1 MSRRVAITGAA
12 GQLGR
17 QLVRAFAESGDE
29 VLSVAR
35 PEWDIESEDA
45 LRRLADWA
53 PDVVVNSAA
62 WTDVDGCAR
71 DPERAMQ
78 INGVAAGSVAGV
90 AARAGALSVQI
101 SSNEV
106 FDGARDEPY
115 VEDDDTN
122 PINPYGASKRRG
134 EELVLAAN
142 PRSLVVRT
150 AWLFGPGGVNF
161 VTKIRAASERAREA
175 SEPLRVVDD
184 EWGNPTWTPFLA
196 VDIRALVDQDVTG
209 IVHLA
214 GEPPTTRFGWARAF
228 LPDEVDLRP
237 MSMREFQRTSRVPPR
252 AVLSTAKARGI
263 GLPSRGWETPSLE
276 LTAGER

>member
-35 PEWDIESEDA
+35 PEWDIESEEA

-62 WTDVDGCAR
+62 WTDVDG
-71 DPERAMQ
+71 
-78 INGVAAGSVAGV
+78 SVAWV

-115 VEDDDTN
+115 TEDDDTN

-150 AWLFGPGGVNF
+150 VWLFGPGGVNF
-161 VTKIRAASERAREA
+161 VTKILAASERAREA

-228 LPDEVDLRP
+228 LPDEVDIRP
-237 MSMREFQRTSRVPPR
+237 ISMREFQRASRVPPR
-252 AVLSTAKARGI
+252 AVLSTSKARGI
-263 GLPSRGWETPSLE
+263 GLPSRGWEIPSLE